1 MSKSRG
7 KRINGVGHRHT
18 KSPTLG
24 GLLTTNEKWK
34 IVNGVLSGAMHAGDP
49 IAVSKQ
55 DLRL

>member
-24 GLLTTNEKWK
+24 GLLTTNQKWK
-34 IVNGVLSGAMHAGDP
+34 IVNGVLSGATYAGDM

>member
-7 KRINGVGHRHT
+7 KRINGVGHRHP

-34 IVNGVLSGAMHAGDP
+34 NDNSLLSGAMYAGDM
-49 IAVSKQ
+49 IAVSEQ